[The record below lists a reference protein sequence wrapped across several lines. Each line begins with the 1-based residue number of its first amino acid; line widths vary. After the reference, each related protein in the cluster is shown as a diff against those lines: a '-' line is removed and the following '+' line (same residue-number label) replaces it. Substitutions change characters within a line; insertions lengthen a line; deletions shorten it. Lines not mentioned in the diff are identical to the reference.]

1 MINDMNNMNNMN
13 NMQNNMMN
21 NMQNNMMNNMQNQ
34 NMQNNMMNNMQ
45 NQNMPNNIQFNNLM
59 NNFNMN
65 NINNMNLQNMNNIN
79 MNNINPMV
87 LQFMYNFM
95 LMMNPNINVN
105 NPMNVNTNLMNFIN
119 SNPFFFQY
127 FMMMQNNNCNN
138 NMNNNNM
145 NNNFNMVQGN
155 QNQNTQKYGL
165 FDKPNPTNNSKSFF
179 ICPEITGSR
188 VNIMFVTGTGIKT
201 MIIAPINLP
210 VRDLLRE
217 YIKRMGLDIGVLG
230 KYIYFLFN
238 GLKININE
246 NKNIFQFGLNASNVI
261 MVIDTSNLL
270 GGNKL

>member
-1 MINDMNNMNNMN
+1 
-13 NMQNNMMN
+13 
-21 NMQNNMMNNMQNQ
+21 MMNNMQNQ

-45 NQNMPNNIQFNNLM
+45 NQNMPNNMQFNNLM

-127 FMMMQNNNCNN
+127 FMMMQNNNN